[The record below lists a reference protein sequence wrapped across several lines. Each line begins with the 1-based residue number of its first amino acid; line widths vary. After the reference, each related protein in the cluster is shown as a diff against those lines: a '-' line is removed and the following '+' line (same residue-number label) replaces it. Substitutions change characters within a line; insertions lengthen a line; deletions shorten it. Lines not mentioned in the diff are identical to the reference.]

1 MINNGSALILYMN
14 SCNNSSALLEIS
26 LSLGDLILLV
36 LSLDLQPHLLDLL
49 GSFSHLEHE
58 VVHFVPFF
66 AGFELLL
73 DQHVLLQ
80 DLVGLFGV

>member
-1 MINNGSALILYMN
+1 MINNESALILYID
-14 SCNNSSALLEIS
+14 SCYNSSSLLEIS
-26 LSLGDLILLV
+26 LRLGDLILLV

-49 GSFSHLEHE
+49 GTFSHLEHK

-73 DQHVLLQ
+73 DEHVFL
-80 DLVGLFGV
+80 